1 MWFPLRESLVA
12 GVMGW
17 RNGAS
22 GGFAFGGTAE
32 PPFSVSGSEVALGLE
47 LLAGL
52 SKVFGKV
59 FRKVFRK
66 VFLAGCRVCSC
77 SKLADSLGSTVAV

>member
-12 GVMGW
+12 GVMG
-17 RNGAS
+17 RCNGAS

-32 PPFSVSGSEVALGLE
+32 PPFSVFGSEIALGLE
-47 LLAGL
+47 LLAGF
-52 SKVFGKV
+52 SKVFG
-59 FRKVFRK
+59 KVFRK

-77 SKLADSLGSTVAV
+77 SKLADSLVSTVAV